1 MITTSAL
8 DLNLL
13 AELCALP
20 GVAGFEQP
28 VARRLQEIFESLG
41 IATRRDRIGNLVAHL
56 PGQGP
61 RVMLF
66 AHMDEVGLLVRKIHP
81 QGFLYVERLGGTSPH
96 TLPGT
101 KVLAWTQHGSLP
113 GVIGAMPM
121 HLANEH
127 APAALQDIYIDLG
140 ARSRRRVE
148 ELGVAVGTPVTFAG
162 ELLHLD
168 GSLASKALDDR
179 LGCWLLVEL
188 ARSIQAQP
196 ASCDLHLAF
205 LVQEENVFYA
215 GLPVAQAVQPD
226 YAIGVDAT
234 LAFDTPDLKDG
245 QTDLHSGGGTVIKV
259 MDRIRAS
266 GIGFVA
272 NPELRAHL
280 ERLAAENGLPF
291 QREIVIGLSTLAS
304 MLPFAGSGLPVAAIS
319 FPLRY
324 SHSPLEVCSQS
335 DIAATGA
342 LLELAVRHPWQAS
355 L

>member
-1 MITTSAL
+1 MMKPYS

-20 GVAGFEQP
+20 GVAGFEQA
-28 VARRLQEIFESLG
+28 VCRRLQQTFSELG

-56 PGQGP
+56 PGEGP

-96 TLPGT
+96 TLPGK
-101 KVLAWTQHGSLP
+101 KVLVWTEPGPLP
-113 GVIGAMPM
+113 GVIGALPM
-121 HLANEH
+121 HLAAER
-127 APAALQDIYIDLG
+127 PSGALENMYIDLG
-140 ARSRRRVE
+140 AHSRQRVE
-148 ELGVAVGTPVTFAG
+148 QLGVAVGQPVTFAG
-162 ELLHLD
+162 ELIHLD
-168 GSLASKALDDR
+168 SCLASKSLDDR

-188 ARSIQAQP
+188 ARCIKAQP
-196 ASCDLHLAF
+196 AKCDLHLAF

-245 QTDLHSGGGTVIKV
+245 QTDLHIGGGTVIKV
-259 MDRIRAS
+259 MDRLRTS

-272 NPELRAHL
+272 HPELRAHL
-280 ERLAAENGLPF
+280 ERLATENGLPF

-304 MLPFAGSGLPVAAIS
+304 MLPFAGSGLPVAAVS

-324 SHSPLEVCSQS
+324 SHSAIEVCDRS
-335 DIAATGA
+335 DIETTGA
-342 LLELAVRHPWQAS
+342 LLELAVRQPWQVAQ
-355 L
+355 